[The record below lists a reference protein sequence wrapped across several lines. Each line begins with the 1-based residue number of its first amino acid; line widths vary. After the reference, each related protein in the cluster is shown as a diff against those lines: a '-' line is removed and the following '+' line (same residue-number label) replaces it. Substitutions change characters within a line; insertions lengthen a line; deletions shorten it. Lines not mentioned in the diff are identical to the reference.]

1 MKVRLKR
8 SNICRCQ
15 MREKY
20 YQYFELTISQ
30 SFSKYF
36 LDQSQGNKTYFFQLF
51 SFFFF
56 EIKIFLFTGFYV
68 HNLFVCLLSKRE
80 YVCAVK
86 CWLCEYYLQMNY
98 WTRNSFLNY
107 IYSALK
113 VPDFFISIFYVMPS
127 LFFLSI
133 IS

>member
-15 MREKY
+15 MRENITSILNWPFLKVSLNIS
-20 YQYFELTISQ
+20 LTNHKEIR
-30 SFSKYF
+30 
-36 LDQSQGNKTYFFQLF
+36 LIFFQLF

-98 WTRNSFLNY
+98 WTRNSFLNF
-107 IYSALK
+107 IWSALK